1 MSFKKTL
8 YNMNMKKVIFSIF
21 MFFAVAQAWAV
32 DTYNPANGQLTIPQI
47 VVGDS
52 IYSNVTVTVK
62 EVLNVKGG
70 VPIANFDIYNPV
82 TNILTIPSVSV
93 SSKNYT
99 NVSINVG
106 NVTSVSDA
114 RKSNQLPSTLAILD
128 YSSFTSNTCNYI
140 KLNVFGSDPSCSKR
154 P

>member
-32 DTYNPANGQLTIPQI
+32 DTYNPANGQLTIPQ
-47 VVGDS
+47 VV
-52 IYSNVTVTVK
+52 
-62 EVLNVKGG
+62 